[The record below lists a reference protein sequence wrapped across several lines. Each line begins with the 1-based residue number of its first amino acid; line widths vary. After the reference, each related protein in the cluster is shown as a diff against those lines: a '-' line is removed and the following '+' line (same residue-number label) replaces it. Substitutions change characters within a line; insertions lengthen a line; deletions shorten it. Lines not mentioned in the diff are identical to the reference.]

1 MSTTISISNYHVMKS
16 AAGYY
21 IGRTSVERTEEG
33 WEYPAP
39 YDRVSG
45 YYATEEEAEKDLRKY
60 KEIQE

>member
-1 MSTTISISNYHVMKS
+1 MSETISISDYQVMQS

-39 YDRVSG
+39 YDRASG
-45 YYATEEEAEKDLRKY
+45 YYATEEAAKKDLPKY
-60 KEIQE
+60 KEVQ